1 MQTHE
6 TKGLAVVN
14 AQDENFRTTPLTM
27 CKRIGSTVYE
37 VNLCFNQ
44 DTKETMEDKILRV
57 IRNDL
62 NNPPADGNMAVP
74 QANRPPERSSVA

>member
-44 DTKETMEDKILRV
+44 DTKE
-57 IRNDL
+57 NDL